1 MSNSVFLSRER
12 RTHEPVL
19 RTMTMTEDQQLTIL
33 SDDDLKGMR
42 DFIEDAEMIEG
53 PDELYAIVAELWPDL
68 LHKIKPPRVLMH

>member
-1 MSNSVFLSRER
+1 
-12 RTHEPVL
+12 
-19 RTMTMTEDQQLTIL
+19 MTMTEDQQLTIL